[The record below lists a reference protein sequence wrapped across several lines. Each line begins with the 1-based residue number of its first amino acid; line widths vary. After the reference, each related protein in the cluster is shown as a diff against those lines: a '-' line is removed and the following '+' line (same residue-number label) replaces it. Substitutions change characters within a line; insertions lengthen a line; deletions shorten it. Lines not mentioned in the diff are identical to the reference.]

1 MKKVFLFFW
10 VIGFWLP
17 RIAGQQVVVD
27 SATVSPFGRVY
38 VYSVANNTPDNVII
52 MISGD
57 GGWKYGV
64 TDFSKEFCRMNSVV
78 AGVDILKYY
87 RYLRQQSTDCYT
99 ISSDFVELA
108 TAIERKFNFKGY
120 VPPVIMGYSSGAT
133 LVYGILAQARPGTFI
148 GGISLG
154 FCPDIELPEILCQVN
169 GLATKEIVKGKSFMF
184 LPDSRL
190 GNPWVVLHGKV
201 DKVCNFQT
209 VYDFVAKTSGAQLV
223 ALPGVGHGF
232 SKWSDFMPQWKTAY
246 TGLIKKFS
254 DDQTLANKMPDID
267 NIPCIVTR
275 ERATIDKNLIA
286 ILFSGDGGW
295 YSFEQAISNRLAN
308 LGISVL
314 GIDTRKY
321 FWNRKTPEQ
330 TASDMADLLTYYGK
344 EWNDSRFM
352 LIGYSQ
358 GAEIAPF
365 VLSRLPEELKSKV
378 ISVVM
383 LSPESSTDFQV
394 HVTNMLGLGNKQ
406 NVYNVISE
414 ISGLPETHQL
424 IILGES
430 EKTQVPQ
437 LLKNTPVEIVKI
449 PGDHHYK
456 SNSELIVK
464 VMEQKEVF

>member
-1 MKKVFLFFW
+1 MKKVFLTFW
-10 VIGFWLP
+10 ITGYWVTSV
-17 RIAGQQVVVD
+17 AGQQIAVD
-27 SATVSPFGRVY
+27 SASVSPFGKVF
-38 VYSVANNTPDNVII
+38 VYSVTNNAPDNLII

-57 GGWKYGV
+57 GGWKFGV

-99 ISSDFVELA
+99 VSSDFVELA
-108 TAIERKFNFKGY
+108 TALERKFNFKGY

-133 LVYGILAQARPGTFI
+133 LVYGILAQAHPGTFI

-169 GLATKEIVKGKSFMF
+169 GLETKEIVKGKSFMF
-184 LPDSRL
+184 MPDARL
-190 GNPWVVLHGKV
+190 GNPWVVLQGKE
-201 DKVCNFQT
+201 DKICKFQT
-209 VYDFVAKTSGAQLV
+209 VYDFVLKTSGAQLV

-246 TGLIKKFS
+246 NGLVKKFS
-254 DDQTLANKMPDID
+254 DDQTLADKMPDID
-267 NIPCIVTR
+267 DIPCIVTR
-275 ERATIDKNLIA
+275 EKAAADKNLIA

-295 YSFEQAISNRLAN
+295 YGFEQAISNRLAT

-321 FWNRKTPEQ
+321 FWNRRTPEE
-330 TASDMADLLTYYGK
+330 TASDMADLMTYYGK

-352 LIGYSQ
+352 FIGYSQ
-358 GAEIAPF
+358 GAEIVPF
-365 VLSRLPEELKSKV
+365 VLRRLPEGLRSKV
-378 ISVVM
+378 ISAVM

-406 NVYNVISE
+406 NTYNVISE
-414 ISGLPETHQL
+414 ISGIPKTHQL
-424 IILGES
+424 IILGEN
-430 EKTQVPQ
+430 EKTRIPE
-437 LLKNTPVEIVKI
+437 LLKNTAVEIVRI

-456 SNSELIVK
+456 SNSALIVK
-464 VMEQKEVF
+464 VMEEKAAF